1 MNNSVTVLL
10 VDSDLNSR
18 RLIVSALENA
28 HITVWETATADDAL
42 RIVDRRGL
50 PHLLIVA
57 PDLSHGI
64 SGTEF
69 CRRVKA
75 IADVP
80 VIALVSFPDHSVPVW
95 LLEECAADILV
106 KPPRPEEVLLRV
118 NRVLRQTPEYTYR
131 FGTSTTTIGPNLQLN
146 LLQQEVV
153 IDGRTVALSERE
165 AALLQLL
172 VRHESKTLTFDYLI
186 AQVWPGEPVGEDTL
200 RVAIHR
206 LRQKIESRPDQPRHI
221 LSVRGRGYTF
231 VAS

>member
-10 VDSDLNSR
+10 VDSEPESR
-18 RLIVSALENA
+18 RVIASVLEDA
-28 HITVWETATADDAL
+28 HINVWEAATADDAL
-42 RIVDRRGL
+42 RVVDRRGL
-50 PHLLIVA
+50 PHLLIVS
-57 PDLSHGI
+57 PDLSYGI

-69 CRRVKA
+69 CRRIKA

-80 VIALVSFPDHSVPVW
+80 VIALVSVTDKNVPVW
-95 LLEECAADILV
+95 LLEECAADVLIR
-106 KPPRPEEVLLRV
+106 PPRPEEVLLRV

-131 FGTSTTTIGPNLQLN
+131 FGASITTVGPNLQLN
-146 LLQQEVV
+146 LLHQEVV
-153 IDGRTVALSERE
+153 VNGRSVALSERE
-165 AALLQLL
+165 TALLQLL

-206 LRQKIESRPDQPRHI
+206 LRQKIESQPDQPRHI